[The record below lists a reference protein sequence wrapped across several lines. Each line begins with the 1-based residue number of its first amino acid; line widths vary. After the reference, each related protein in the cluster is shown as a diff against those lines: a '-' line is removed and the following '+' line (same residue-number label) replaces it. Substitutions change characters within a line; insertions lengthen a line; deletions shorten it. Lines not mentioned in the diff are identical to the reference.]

1 MLNDDDH
8 RKLGQRLGLFH
19 FQEEAPGMAFFHP
32 RGLLLYRLLEEASR
46 SATRAAGYQEVRTPQ
61 LLRQAIWE
69 ASGHWQ
75 HFSENMFR
83 VLDQSCPA
91 ALKPVSCPGH
101 VEIVRRMAP
110 SYRDLPIRLAELG
123 AVHRDEPS
131 GTLHGLLRLRQFTQ
145 DDGHVFCSDE
155 QAEAEVERFCRS
167 LPDFYR
173 AFGFERLGIAL
184 STRPAERAGDDAAW
198 DRAEGILQAVLERL
212 QQPYLLQPGA
222 GAFYGPKIEVTL
234 EDRQGRAWQCGTI
247 QVDLVMP
254 KRFDLRYVD
263 AAGERRHPVMLH
275 RALYGSLERFLGIL
289 LEHHGARLP
298 LWLAPEQV
306 VVLPVTAEQ
315 HEGAASFCDK
325 LVRAGLR
332 SHLAAGPD
340 SLAKRLAEAHERAV
354 PVAAILGPRELAANE
369 VTVRRREGQ
378 SRVAQVEALA
388 ALAADCASP
397 FAGVLP

>member
-32 RGLLLYRLLEEASR
+32 RGLILYRLLEEASR
-46 SATRAAGYQEVRTPQ
+46 QATAAAGYEEVRTPL
-61 LLRQAIWE
+61 LLRQALWE

-75 HFSENMFR
+75 HFAQNMFR
-83 VLDQSCPA
+83 VSDQSCPA

-101 VEIVRRMAP
+101 VEIVRRMVP

-167 LPDFYR
+167 VPPFYR
-173 AFGFERLGIAL
+173 AFGFERIGLAL
-184 STRPAERAGDDAAW
+184 STRPAERAGDEAAW
-198 DRAEGILQAVLERL
+198 DRAEGILHAVLARL
-212 QQPYLLQPGA
+212 GVPFVLQPGA
-222 GAFYGPKIEVTL
+222 GAFYGPKIEVSL

-254 KRFDLRYVD
+254 KRFDLCYVD
-263 AAGERRHPVMLH
+263 SAGERRHPVMLH

-289 LEHHGARLP
+289 LEHHGAHLP

-306 VVLPVTAEQ
+306 VVLPVTGEQEDVARGFCAE
-315 HEGAASFCDK
+315 

-332 SHLAAGPD
+332 ARVDGGAE
-340 SLAKRLAEAHERAV
+340 SLSRRLAEAHERAV
-354 PVAAILGPRELAANE
+354 PVAAILGPRELASGE
-369 VTVRRREGQ
+369 VSLRRRGGQ
-378 SRVAQVEALA
+378 SRLSQREAVD
-388 ALAADCASP
+388 ALVGDCASP
-397 FAGVLP
+397 FAGGRA